1 MTALIINPG
10 SGPVDGAS
18 ETEAQAN
25 IQVFVADLHLE
36 GVNAVR
42 LPDRDRDGRFGFL
55 LWREV
60 AGIGRY
66 VTVDMPG
73 IPLEQVRWRTGLDPW
88 QFPRLYVADSSWL
101 WKFALTAA
109 GGRLKTED
117 EVEED

>member
-1 MTALIINPG
+1 MQIIINPG
-10 SGPVDGAS
+10 SGPVDDAS
-18 ETEAQAN
+18 EAEAQAN
-25 IQVFVADLHLE
+25 IQVFVADLDLE
-36 GVNAVR
+36 DVNTVR
-42 LPDRDRDGRFGFL
+42 LPDRDKDGRFGFL

-60 AGIGRY
+60 AGVGRC

-109 GGRLKTED
+109 GGRLEPED
-117 EVEED
+117 EEEDEA